1 MATTTNNGWSTPDD
15 TALVKDGASAI
26 RTLGTAIDT
35 TLGVYA
41 APGLVKLNTTTF
53 SAVASQSVN
62 NVFSTTYQNYRIVL
76 DATGSTTAN
85 ITFRLRVGGVDNS
98 SSIYSRQYIYSSS
111 TSLSSARS
119 TTDTSWNIAD
129 LTSTTR
135 SFVTMEIANPF
146 LTEKTGGLTSSM
158 SLYPSANTL
167 TFNNYA
173 HDTATSYTSFT
184 LIASS
189 GTMTGNVSVYGY
201 NK

>member
-1 MATTTNNGWSTPDD
+1 MATTTNNGWTTPDD

-26 RTLGTAIDT
+26 RALGTAIDT

-62 NVFSTTYQNYRIVL
+62 SVFSTTYQNYRILL

-98 SSIYSRQYIYSSS
+98 SSVYSRQYIYSSS

-146 LTEKTGGLTSSM
+146 LSEKTGGLTSSM
-158 SLYPSANTL
+158 SLYPSGNTL

-173 HDTATSYTSFT
+173 HDSSTSFTSFT

>member
-1 MATTTNNGWSTPDD
+1 MATTTNNGWTTPDD

-26 RTLGTAIDT
+26 RTLGSAIDT

-41 APGLVKLNTTTF
+41 APGLVKLNTTTL
-53 SAVASQSVN
+53 SAVASQSIN
-62 NVFSTTYQNYRIVL
+62 NVFSTTYQNYRIIL

-85 ITFRLRVGGVDNS
+85 ITFRLRVGGVDTS
-98 SSIYSRQYIYSSS
+98 SATYTRQYIYASS

-129 LTSTTR
+129 ITSANR
-135 SFVTMEIANPF
+135 SFVIMDIANPF
-146 LTEKTGGLTSSM
+146 LSEKTGGLTSSM
-158 SLYPSANTL
+158 SNYPTTGTL

-173 HDTATSYTSFT
+173 QDSSTSFTSFT

-201 NK
+201 SK